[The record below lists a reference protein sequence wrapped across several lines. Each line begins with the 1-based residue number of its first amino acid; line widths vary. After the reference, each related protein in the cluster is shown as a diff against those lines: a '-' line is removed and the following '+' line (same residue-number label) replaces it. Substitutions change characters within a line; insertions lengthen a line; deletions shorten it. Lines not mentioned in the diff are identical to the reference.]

1 MNHDI
6 IIIGGGISGAVAAI
20 AAARC
25 GSDVLVIDK
34 NASLGGTLAACEV
47 GPMMTFHAGDKL
59 AIRGITNEIIERLKK
74 RGKSCGHIYDT
85 TGTTYTVTPFN
96 SDAFKNELDEMLYEA
111 GGKVLYHTMLA
122 KVNMEGDKIDSIT
135 VCTPNG
141 LMDLKAKVY
150 IDATGDAALSMM
162 AGVETITGR
171 KEDGLTQP
179 MTLVMKMGGVDF
191 EKLKNK
197 TQDEP
202 EEFMEIHRTD
212 LSFWDKSPRMSFH
225 VYQNRFRKAQKEG
238 RISFDREWILVF
250 QTDNPGEAIINSTRV
265 QGLNPTDIY
274 EHSEAERIGRK
285 QVRELEEF
293 LKNECPGFENSY
305 LVRTGS
311 QIGVRSS
318 RQIVGSYTVT
328 SEDLATEKKFPDVI
342 AHGGYPVDI
351 HSLKK
356 GEENEIPDGIKKF
369 EWGTMYSVPYRALTN
384 DKVKNLLT
392 VGRCI
397 SAEFEAVGALRVS
410 PMAGATGH
418 AGGVAA
424 HMAAKGDCNVH
435 NIDIKKM
442 QEALKEQDAY
452 IEI

>member
-20 AAARC
+20 SAARQ
-25 GSDVLVIDK
+25 GMDVLIIEK

-47 GPMMTFHAGDKL
+47 GPMMTFHAGDKQ
-59 AIRGITNEIIERLKK
+59 AIKGITDEIVQRLKK

-85 TGTTYTVTPFN
+85 TGTTYTVTPFD
-96 SDAFKNELDEMLYEA
+96 SDAFKNELDIMLHEA

-122 KVNMEGDKIDSIT
+122 KVNTCGKKIESIT
-135 VCTPNG
+135 VCTTNG
-141 LMDLKAKVY
+141 LVDLKAKVY
-150 IDATGDAALSMM
+150 IDATGDANLAYM
-162 AGVETITGR
+162 AGVNCVQGR
-171 KEDGLTQP
+171 ESDGLTQP
-179 MTLVMKMGGVDF
+179 MTLIMKMGNVDF
-191 EKLKNK
+191 EKLKNM
-197 TQDEP
+197 TQTKP

-212 LSFWDKSPRMSFH
+212 LSFWDKAPKMSFH
-225 VYQNRFRKAQKEG
+225 VYGNRFRRAQAEG

-250 QTDNPGEAIINSTRV
+250 ETMNPGEAIINSTRV

-274 EHSEAERIGRK
+274 ERSEAESIGRQ
-285 QVRELEEF
+285 QVRELVDF
-293 LKNECPGFENSY
+293 LQKECPGFENSY

-311 QIGVRSS
+311 QIGIRSS
-318 RQIVGSYTVT
+318 RQIVGSYTVKAA
-328 SEDLATEKKFPDVI
+328 DLFAEKKFPDVI

-369 EWGTMYSVPYRALTN
+369 SWGTMYSVPYRALIN
-384 DKVKNLLT
+384 DDIENLIT

-424 HMAAKGDCNVH
+424 ALAVKGDGNVH
-435 NIDIKKM
+435 SIDVKEM
-442 QEALKEQDAY
+442 QKILIEQGAY
-452 IEI
+452 LEI

>member
-20 AAARC
+20 SAARC
-25 GSDVLVIDK
+25 GMDVLIIEK

-47 GPMMTFHAGDKL
+47 GPMMTFHAGDKQ
-59 AIRGITNEIIERLKK
+59 AIKGITDEIVQRLKS

-85 TGTTYTVTPFN
+85 TGTTYTVTPFD
-96 SDAFKNELDEMLYEA
+96 SDAFKNELDIMLSEA

-122 KVNMEGDKIDSIT
+122 KVNTTGNMIDSIT
-135 VCTPNG
+135 VCTTNG

-150 IDATGDAALSMM
+150 IDATGDANLAYM
-162 AGVETITGR
+162 AGVDCTLGR
-171 KEDGLTQP
+171 ESDGLTQP
-179 MTLVMKMGGVDF
+179 MTLIMKMGNVDF
-191 EKLKNK
+191 VKLKNM
-197 TQDEP
+197 TQTEP

-212 LSFWDKSPRMSFH
+212 LSFWDKAPKMSFH
-225 VYQNRFRKAQKEG
+225 VYGNRFRRAQAEG

-250 QTDNPGEAIINSTRV
+250 ETMNPGEAIINSTRV

-274 EHSEAERIGRK
+274 QRSEAESIGRQ
-285 QVRELEEF
+285 QVRELVEF
-293 LKNECPGFENSY
+293 LRKECPGFENSY

-311 QIGVRSS
+311 QIGIRSS
-318 RQIVGSYTVT
+318 RQIVGSYTVKAA
-328 SEDLATEKKFPDVI
+328 DLFEERKFDDVI

-356 GEENEIPDGIKKF
+356 GEENEIPEGIKKF
-369 EWGTMYSVPYRALTN
+369 DWGTMYSVPYRALIN
-384 DKVKNLLT
+384 DKIHNLIT

-424 HMAAKGDCNVH
+424 ALAVKGDGNVH
-435 NIDIKKM
+435 AIDIKEM
-442 QEALKEQDAY
+442 QKTLIEQGAY
-452 IEI
+452 LEI